1 MKAHLLWRTDFI
13 RRCGPK
19 KCLFY
24 VWVLILVAWSRVFF
38 ESFVRGDTNTFNF
51 LLPFY
56 PGLRSL
62 CYEYWFSLQQLGGG
76 ECGKCRR
83 EVYVNP
89 LHSFSNTS
97 RFFVEDPAEIL
108 IDFNLT
114 PFTTHTQQKYFET
127 PLRRGFLTCLLAW
140 WKLDAPDKH

>member
-1 MKAHLLWRTDFI
+1 MRIWNTDFFSW
-13 RRCGPK
+13 CEHK
-19 KCLFY
+19 KMSLLSLDI
-24 VWVLILVAWSRVFF
+24 VLVAWSRVVF

-56 PGLRSL
+56 PGPGLRSL

-127 PLRRGFLTCLLAW
+127 PLRSGFLTCLLAW